1 MLPCPWAASCC
12 RGCGALVIHGLI
24 NRAIQTFLRDTYG
37 AATWRRIAQEA
48 GLGFDSFEP
57 MLIYRRAQTIAVIKA
72 AARILERTPD
82 SLLEDLG
89 TALVSGAS
97 TDPVRRLMRFGGVT
111 FVDFLQSLEELRGRG
126 RMAVPEL
133 DLPDLQLDEAGPQ
146 MYRLTCVTNMPG
158 AAHVLMGLLRA
169 MADDYGAL
177 VVLDYEG
184 RSELGEAILVHLLDQ
199 NHAAA
204 RRFDLAAPGV

>member
-1 MLPCPWAASCC
+1 M
-12 RGCGALVIHGLI
+12 VIHGLI
-24 NRAIQTFLRDTYG
+24 NRAIQTFLCDTYG
-37 AATWRRIAQEA
+37 AATWRRIVQEA

-57 MLIYRRAQTIAVIKA
+57 MLTYKRAQTTAVMRA
-72 AARILERTPD
+72 ATRILDRSPE

-89 TALVSGAS
+89 TALVSS
-97 TDPVRRLMRFGGVT
+97 SNTDPVRRLLRFGGVT
-111 FVDFLQSLEELRGRG
+111 YVDFLHSLEELHGRG

-133 DLPDLQLDEAGPQ
+133 NLPELLLDEAGSQ
-146 MYRLTCVTNMPG
+146 IYRLTCTTHMPG

-177 VVLDYEG
+177 VLLDYEG
-184 RSELGEAILVHLLDQ
+184 HLEHGEAILVHLLDQ

-204 RRFDLAAPGV
+204 RPFDLAAPGL